1 MVTLCPIDGTACHP
15 LTQGMAPVW
24 ARDGSR
30 IYLLRDGAN
39 PQLKQL
45 WSIGADGGDL
55 RMHSESIGPF
65 RPIDVTF
72 DVSAS
77 GQVVFSQL
85 QPGPFELWQ
94 ASLR

>member
-1 MVTLCPIDGTACHP
+1 
-15 LTQGMAPVW
+15 MAPVW

-30 IYLLRDGAN
+30 IYFLRDGAN

-45 WSIGADGGDL
+45 WSIGADGGNL
-55 RMHSESIGPF
+55 RLHSEAVGPF

-72 DVSAS
+72 DVSAT